1 METDKWAEMG
11 WQGQLSVSLDGREGN
26 NLTDFEK
33 HHQSK
38 SSNLSVLQIVF
49 LKGCQ

>member
-11 WQGQLSVSLDGREGN
+11 WQGQLSVSVSLDGREGN
-26 NLTDFEK
+26 NLTDFKK

-38 SSNLSVLQIVF
+38 SSNLTVLQIVF
-49 LKGCQ
+49 